1 MSMKKIGY
9 YDILF
14 FDEASGDVTFLV
26 MKWIFL
32 VEILEMLNLIT
43 LIFLRMIQ
51 KLLLIIKLCAWY
63 NRLKQSKAFKKEI
76 SK

>member
-9 YDILF
+9 YDNSFLMKLLVM
-14 FDEASGDVTFLV
+14 SHFLV

-32 VEILEMLNLIT
+32 VEILEMLNL
-43 LIFLRMIQ
+43 MIQ

-76 SK
+76 ST